1 MTKILLSTRLKVI
14 ERYYMSAFTEK
25 SVTEVRSKESGPA
38 CYENM
43 LTLAILHET
52 LSFSDPQKVS
62 RYKPT
67 VPNIEAWHLFNAIF
81 RIYS

>member
-1 MTKILLSTRLKVI
+1 
-14 ERYYMSAFTEK
+14 MSAFTK
-25 SVTEVRSKESGPA
+25 KGIAEVRPEESGPT

-43 LTLAILHET
+43 LTIAILHET
-52 LSFSDPQKVS
+52 LSFSDPQRAS

-67 VPNIEAWHLFNAIF
+67 LPNIEAWHLFNATF